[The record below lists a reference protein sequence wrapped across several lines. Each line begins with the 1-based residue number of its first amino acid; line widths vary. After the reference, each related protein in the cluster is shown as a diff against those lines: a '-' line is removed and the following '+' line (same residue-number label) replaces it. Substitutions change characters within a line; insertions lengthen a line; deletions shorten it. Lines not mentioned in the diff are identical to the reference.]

1 LNILQALL
9 VSESTSHIHLKLAV
23 AASLLQPNAMV
34 SLNMTVYDIWLTT
47 LLGDVYGIGLLMIQ
61 FYVIIE
67 YHHRD
72 AGKGIL

>member
-1 LNILQALL
+1 
-9 VSESTSHIHLKLAV
+9 
-23 AASLLQPNAMV
+23 MV

-67 YHHRD
+67 YYHRD
-72 AGKGIL
+72 AGKGTL